1 MLLSILSN
9 LAANAVEAIKYS
21 GLITIAISGKKGD
34 GLLHIRISNTGS
46 FIPQH
51 RLDKVFRPGYTTKF
65 DSTGKA
71 SSGVGLTYV
80 RHQTEML
87 GGTIAIDSDGKNMV
101 TCEIK
106 LPCNKLQKQMEGKS
120 NYEHNAD

>member
-1 MLLSILSN
+1 
-9 LAANAVEAIKYS
+9 
-21 GLITIAISGKKGD
+21 
-34 GLLHIRISNTGS
+34 
-46 FIPQH
+46 
-51 RLDKVFRPGYTTKF
+51 
-65 DSTGKA
+65 
-71 SSGVGLTYV
+71 
-80 RHQTEML
+80 ML